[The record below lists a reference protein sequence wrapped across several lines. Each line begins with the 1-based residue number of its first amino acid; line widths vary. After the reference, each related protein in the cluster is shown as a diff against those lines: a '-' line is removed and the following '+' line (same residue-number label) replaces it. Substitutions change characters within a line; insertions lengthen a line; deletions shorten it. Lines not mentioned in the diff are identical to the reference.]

1 MIFKTSHLSWP
12 FRWERLR
19 HWWERLPPELIRA
32 LGMEMGNLWNDWT
45 TGKVLPPIQLV
56 SFFFF
61 AGGEGNQ
68 KTSWVFFFSGF
79 LFFVFLCKKTS
90 LYLILARFP
99 IFWKPLQPVFFVSWE
114 YRWCLFEFT
123 WSWSTLHGWHFIGN
137 PDSLFAFPRNRLASD
152 IEKIPNVTRSVEAIE
167 AIEWCYFRVGL
178 GSDPVIIWSYN
189 FYMGWKKPQWNP
201 FIKPF
206 IGVKLPLFMIGRSPV
221 NQNYVFLHDS
231 GTTLQHIAVT
241 EELWLFFDQTIFA
254 SQIGVLWNDY
264 P

>member
-1 MIFKTSHLSWP
+1 MAFQVRTTETLMGKAPSRIDQS
-12 FRWERLR
+12 
-19 HWWERLPPELIRA
+19 
-32 LGMEMGNLWNDWT
+32 LGDGNGKSLEWLDDWQGFAPNT
-45 TGKVLPPIQLV
+45 TRF
-56 SFFFF
+56 FFFF

-99 IFWKPLQPVFFVSWE
+99 IFWKPLQPVFFFVSWE